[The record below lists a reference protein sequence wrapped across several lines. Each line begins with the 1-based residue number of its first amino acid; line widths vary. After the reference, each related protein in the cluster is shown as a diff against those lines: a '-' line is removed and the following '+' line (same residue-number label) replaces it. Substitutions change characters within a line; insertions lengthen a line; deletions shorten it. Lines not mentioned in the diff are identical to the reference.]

1 MALFFLTRPELV
13 VGPKSD
19 TTINEDESVPLH
31 HRRNSSGSTHKL
43 GRLPERHYS
52 DVPLE
57 QERWNNDREF
67 DPKALSGKSVHA
79 SPQGLGLHLP
89 PHADNSS
96 PAYLAARRE
105 GYQHS
110 KATSSLLIEAEE
122 EDYGHLPG

>member
-1 MALFFLTRPELV
+1 VALFFLTRPELV

-19 TTINEDESVPLH
+19 IINEEESVPLH
-31 HRRNSSGSTHKL
+31 HRRISSGGAHKL
-43 GRLPERHYS
+43 GHLPERHYS

-57 QERWNNDREF
+57 QDRWDNNREF
-67 DPKALSGKSVHA
+67 EPKAFSGKIIHA

-96 PAYLAARRE
+96 PTYLAARRE

-110 KATSSLLIEAEE
+110 RATSSSLVEAEE